1 MPADDCLDLL
11 AGELRGEQGLN
22 DGKFRLLVR
31 GKVGAGG
38 RLKLREGILTLIR
51 GALQYRNRFVVGEE
65 FVGFTL
71 LGDDLVR
78 HCGYEGAQRP
88 KLHFIMC
95 PKRGGDGC
103 FQGFVDSHM
112 SYILHDMDL
121 PFIIGII
128 AVVILAQAA
137 LLYFILRRPANS
149 TEGNGLM
156 LLQQQMQEL
165 ARTLDAKVSESS
177 RAMQENAHRQ
187 FSESTRLIKEIT
199 TELTSVKEIGRQT
212 QTYAE
217 QLQSLQDLLKNPKQR
232 GILGEYYL
240 ETTLK
245 NVLPPGMYQIQYP
258 FKNGEVVDAVVFVQD
273 KVVPVDSKF
282 SLDNYNRFVS
292 AGVGTPERAAAEKV
306 FVNDLKLRIQETA
319 KYIRPEEGT
328 MDFAFM
334 FIPSEGIYYDLLS
347 NQVGGGSPKGLGT
360 GEEENLIQRA
370 ASKYKVIIV
379 SPTSFL
385 AYLQTVLQG
394 MRALQIEQKAADIQK
409 RVGELGKHIGAYEE
423 FYKKLGASLGTTVSH
438 YNSGYKELGKI
449 DKDVYRIS
457 GEKQSI
463 EPIVLDKPLIELD

>member
-1 MPADDCLDLL
+1 M
-11 AGELRGEQGLN
+11 
-22 DGKFRLLVR
+22 LLV
-31 GKVGAGG
+31 
-38 RLKLREGILTLIR
+38 
-51 GALQYRNRFVVGEE
+51 
-65 FVGFTL
+65 
-71 LGDDLVR
+71 
-78 HCGYEGAQRP
+78 
-88 KLHFIMC
+88 
-95 PKRGGDGC
+95 
-103 FQGFVDSHM
+103 QG
-112 SYILHDMDL
+112 
-121 PFIIGII
+121 
-128 AVVILAQAA
+128 VVI
-137 LLYFILRRPANS
+137 YVILRRRSETAP
-149 TEGNGLM
+149 EGNGLL
-156 LLQQQMQEL
+156 LLQQQMVEL
-165 ARTLDAKVSESS
+165 ARTLDARVSESS
-177 RAMQENAHRQ
+177 RVAQENAHRQ
-187 FSESTRLIKEIT
+187 FTESNRLIKEIT

-245 NVLPPGMYQIQYP
+245 NVLPPGMYQLQYP
-258 FKNGEVVDAVVFVQD
+258 FKNGEIVDAVVFVNE

-292 AGVGTPERAAAEKV
+292 APVGSPERAAAEKV

-319 KYIRPEEGT
+319 KYIRPEEDT

-347 NQVGGGSPKGLGT
+347 NQVGA

-385 AYLQTVLQG
+385 AYLQTVMQG
-394 MRALQIEQKAADIQK
+394 MRALQIEQKAVDIQK

-423 FYKKLGASLGTTVSH
+423 FYKKLGVSLGTTVSH

-457 GEKQSI
+457 ETKIGI
-463 EPIVLDKPLIELD
+463 EPELLEKPSTDLI